1 MAAKNIIELLLKVDY
16 RGDVIK
22 TMVEIKP
29 D

>member
-1 MAAKNIIELLLKVDY
+1 MAAKNKIELLLKVDY